1 MAFPCPAC
9 FHPLLAQVE
18 PDLDLEC
25 PVCRTTFKVPAPPAI
40 MVQAPPIAKA
50 PIPKA
55 AATHGMAKTKGY
67 GFLGQTFFAVG
78 LVVIIVGIVLTC
90 SGFEP
95 YVFLLPMLVLLLGLL
110 GSRFKNYLN
119 RRKNPE
125 VAKLTF
131 RGLCHEGL
139 QALGAVTLAVFLI
152 PCLMCMLGPALL
164 LLPGGW

>member
-9 FHPLLAQVE
+9 FHPLLGVVE

-25 PVCRTTFKVPAPPAI
+25 PVCRTTFKVPAPPAAMASAPKI
-40 MVQAPPIAKA
+40 SGTVVVVQN
-50 PIPKA
+50 
-55 AATHGMAKTKGY
+55 KGY
-67 GFLGQTFFAVG
+67 GILSQVLFGVG
-78 LVVIIVGIVLTC
+78 GSVFPLSYLMLFMGFDRYLPISVLVV
-90 SGFEP
+90 F
-95 YVFLLPMLVLLLGLL
+95 LLGLL

-125 VAKLTF
+125 VAKLTW

-139 QALGAVTLAVFLI
+139 QAVGAVTLAVFLI